1 MPQSVPPSEPV
12 SAEQPQLS
20 PRAPLNWLLLGPIA
34 RECATWGDAP
44 QHLLQQLRA
53 VQPQVGLFQLDLPG
67 TGRLCGER
75 SPDRI
80 EDLVDGLRGRVRAAA
95 LPGPWGLM
103 ASSWASCVAA
113 EWARRYPDELGAIV
127 LVSPAMR
134 PFTKVLRS
142 VPTGLW
148 GQALTKLLGRRA
160 FWRRDAVVWNGQT
173 QLRRASADSLS
184 RWRELRRQHP
194 VRARNGWRQMMAVWR
209 FETSKRRPHP
219 HVLLL
224 AGKGDAWIDWR
235 VSAAISR
242 AWGAAVRV
250 HPEAGHDLL
259 LDDPQWV
266 GRSVAEWL
274 LPIGSSG
281 LISQL

>member
-1 MPQSVPPSEPV
+1 
-12 SAEQPQLS
+12 
-20 PRAPLNWLLLGPIA
+20 
-34 RECATWGDAP
+34 
-44 QHLLQQLRA
+44 
-53 VQPQVGLFQLDLPG
+53 
-67 TGRLCGER
+67 
-75 SPDRI
+75 
-80 EDLVDGLRGRVRAAA
+80 
-95 LPGPWGLM
+95 
-103 ASSWASCVAA
+103 
-113 EWARRYPDELGAIV
+113 
-127 LVSPAMR
+127 
-134 PFTKVLRS
+134 
-142 VPTGLW
+142 
-148 GQALTKLLGRRA
+148 
-160 FWRRDAVVWNGQT
+160 
-173 QLRRASADSLS
+173 
-184 RWRELRRQHP
+184 
-194 VRARNGWRQMMAVWR
+194 MMAVWR